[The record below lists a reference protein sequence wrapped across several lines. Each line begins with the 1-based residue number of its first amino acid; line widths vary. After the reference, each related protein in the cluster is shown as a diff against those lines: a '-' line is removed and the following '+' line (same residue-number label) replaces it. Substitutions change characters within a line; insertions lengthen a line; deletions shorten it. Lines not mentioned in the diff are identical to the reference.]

1 MYKEICTG
9 LLGGMLLTVV
19 FPAWGNGIPA
29 DKQAFSQI
37 PGETRSAD
45 DLTGRWDITIDQDGK
60 SVPSWLEVKLSG
72 NKTLVGY
79 FVGVVG
85 SARTVAV
92 IHFKFGRFKSTFL
105 HNGEGGEGTFILKGG
120 FFAKGLEKHK
130 LRKRVW

>member
-1 MYKEICTG
+1 
-9 LLGGMLLTVV
+9 MLLTVV
-19 FPAWGNGIPA
+19 VPAWGNGIPA

-72 NKTLVGY
+72 NKTIVGY

-85 SARTVAV
+85 SARPVAE
-92 IHFKFGRFKSTFL
+92 IHFNDGKFQFSIPPQW
-105 HNGEGGEGTFILKGG
+105 EGGEIGR
-120 FFAKGLEKHK
+120 ASCRE
-130 LRKRVW
+130 RVCQYV